1 MFYFFPFFVLLSL
14 FKSFPSV
21 FFCVKQIFLVFEE
34 NTLQY
39 LKRIQTKRLLRKFLG
54 SLTQRAHHEA
64 LLNFVSGFSAMARG
78 IFGTGSSFRVG
89 WRTAGGGAPR
99 GGGGG
104 GVGFVFFG
112 IFPLVLAKVSFWR
125 GCWAVGYRSMGF
137 RHFPN
142 IS

>member
-34 NTLQY
+34 STLQY
-39 LKRIQTKRLLRKFLG
+39 LKKIQAKRLLRKFLG

-78 IFGTGSSFRVG
+78 IFGSGSSFRVG
-89 WRTAGGGAPR
+89 WRTV
-99 GGGGG
+99 GG
-104 GVGFVFFG
+104 GVGVVFSG
-112 IFPLVLAKVSFWR
+112 IFPLVLARVSFWR
-125 GCWAVGYRSMGF
+125 GCWALGYRSMGF

>member
-1 MFYFFPFFVLLSL
+1 MFYFFPFFILLSL
-14 FKSFPSV
+14 FKSFPTV

-39 LKRIQTKRLLRKFLG
+39 LKKIQTKRLLRKFLG

-78 IFGTGSSFRVG
+78 LFGTGSSFRVG
-89 WRTAGGGAPR
+89 WRAV
-99 GGGGG
+99 G

-125 GCWAVGYRSMGF
+125 GCWAVGYRSVGF

>member
-14 FKSFPSV
+14 FKSFPTV

-39 LKRIQTKRLLRKFLG
+39 LKKIQTKRLLRKFLG
-54 SLTQRAHHEA
+54 SLTQRAHHGA

-78 IFGTGSSFRVG
+78 LFGTGSSFRVG
-89 WRTAGGGAPR
+89 WRTVGGG
-99 GGGGG
+99 
-104 GVGFVFFG
+104 G

-125 GCWAVGYRSMGF
+125 GCWAVGYRSVGF

>member
-1 MFYFFPFFVLLSL
+1 MFYFFPLFVLLSL

-21 FFCVKQIFLVFEE
+21 FCCVKQIFLVFEE

-39 LKRIQTKRLLRKFLG
+39 LKKIQTKRLLRKFLG
-54 SLTQRAHHEA
+54 SLTQRAHHGA

-78 IFGTGSSFRVG
+78 LFGTGSSFRVG
-89 WRTAGGGAPR
+89 WRTVGGGR
-99 GGGGG
+99 
-104 GVGFVFFG
+104 VGFVFFG

-125 GCWAVGYRSMGF
+125 GCWAVGYRSVGF

>member
-14 FKSFPSV
+14 FKSFPTV

-39 LKRIQTKRLLRKFLG
+39 LKKIQTKRLLRKFLG

-78 IFGTGSSFRVG
+78 LFGTGSSFRVG
-89 WRTAGGGAPR
+89 WRTVGGGWICVFRDFSAGIGKGFILAGVL
-99 GGGGG
+99 GGGLSFC
-104 GVGFVFFG
+104 GV
-112 IFPLVLAKVSFWR
+112 
-125 GCWAVGYRSMGF
+125 
-137 RHFPN
+137 
-142 IS
+142 

>member
-14 FKSFPSV
+14 FKSFPTV

-39 LKRIQTKRLLRKFLG
+39 LKKIQTKRLLRKFLG

-78 IFGTGSSFRVG
+78 LFGTGSSFRVG
-89 WRTAGGGAPR
+89 WRTVGGEGWICVFRDFSTGIGKGFILAGVLGGGLSFC
-99 GGGGG
+99 
-104 GVGFVFFG
+104 GV
-112 IFPLVLAKVSFWR
+112 
-125 GCWAVGYRSMGF
+125 
-137 RHFPN
+137 
-142 IS
+142 

>member
-1 MFYFFPFFVLLSL
+1 MFYFFSFFVLLSL

-21 FFCVKQIFLVFEE
+21 FCCVKQIFLVFEE

-39 LKRIQTKRLLRKFLG
+39 LKKIQTKRLLRKFLG

-78 IFGTGSSFRVG
+78 IFGSGSSFRVG
-89 WRTAGGGAPR
+89 WCTVE
-99 GGGGG
+99 
-104 GVGFVFFG
+104 GVGVVFSG
-112 IFPLVLAKVSFWR
+112 IFPLVLARVSFWR
-125 GCWAVGYRSMGF
+125 GCWALGYRSMGF

>member
-1 MFYFFPFFVLLSL
+1 MFYFFPFFVLPSL
-14 FKSFPSV
+14 FKSFPYV

-34 NTLQY
+34 ENTLQY
-39 LKRIQTKRLLRKFLG
+39 LKKIQTKRLLRKFLG

-78 IFGTGSSFRVG
+78 IFGTGSNFRVG
-89 WRTAGGGAPR
+89 WRKAGA
-99 GGGGG
+99 GG

-112 IFPLVLAKVSFWR
+112 IFTLVLAKVSFWR
-125 GCWAVGYRSMGF
+125 GCWAVGFRCMGF

>member
-14 FKSFPSV
+14 FKSFPTV

-39 LKRIQTKRLLRKFLG
+39 LKKIQTKRLLRKFLG
-54 SLTQRAHHEA
+54 SLTQRAHHGA

-78 IFGTGSSFRVG
+78 LFGTGSSFRVG
-89 WRTAGGGAPR
+89 WRTV
-99 GGGGG
+99 GGGG

-125 GCWAVGYRSMGF
+125 GCWAVGHRSVGF